1 MVAVMLSSRWGGPR
15 RRRRHIELCR
25 IAEGAF
31 ARWER
36 APALGSLES
45 KYPVVSKM
53 MAAMG
58 YRPDRGLGKDAP
70 GIVAP
75 MEGTLRPGH
84 AGLGSVKEPKPLF
97 SGRENLA
104 PALAQKELGQPR
116 WSKKASKRKDPVL
129 TKNAL
134 LAEDERAMGVQKVID
149 MGGLQV
155 RVLTGLRGLND
166 GQDMEVDDDM
176 PMPELQ
182 HNLRVLVDMPWT
194 DIRRL
199 DAHLKGHYD
208 DVSEL
213 CNAFGSRRL
222 QWNEQIRHSYQ
233 CHMVR

>member
-1 MVAVMLSSRWGGPR
+1 
-15 RRRRHIELCR
+15 
-25 IAEGAF
+25 
-31 ARWER
+31 
-36 APALGSLES
+36 
-45 KYPVVSKM
+45 
-53 MAAMG
+53 
-58 YRPDRGLGKDAP
+58 
-70 GIVAP
+70 
-75 MEGTLRPGH
+75 
-84 AGLGSVKEPKPLF
+84 
-97 SGRENLA
+97 
-104 PALAQKELGQPR
+104 
-116 WSKKASKRKDPVL
+116 
-129 TKNAL
+129 
-134 LAEDERAMGVQKVID
+134 MGVQKVID

-155 RVLTGLRGLND
+155 RVLTDLRGLND

-213 CNAFGSRRL
+213 RNAFGSLRL